1 MYFCSP
7 GDINT
12 APSCL
17 DSTVATVMTRFYP
30 QLKIGHILVSLDV
43 KPGYG
48 IYAIDFQILKNNAQS
63 QEEKILFPNVH
74 LWTPTTNATRTAPMF
89 PIAMGMLMLKDVFAG
104 PRKTWSLLMINCN

>member
-63 QEEKILFPNVH
+63 QEEKILIISKLHFLRGPAN
-74 LWTPTTNATRTAPMF
+74 TSFSISIPM
-89 PIAMGMLMLKDVFAG
+89 AMGNVGAVLVALVVG
-104 PRKTWSLLMINCN
+104 VHR